1 MDAKDGKMHAFAV
14 DILGM
19 MDFDSCK
26 YLLCLLSFQW
36 SPNRDQNTANNHLFD
51 ETFELSRTSPWSDLS
66 GTAKS
71 KRLLAVFEPIG

>member
-36 SPNRDQNTANNHLFD
+36 SPNRDHLFD

>member
-19 MDFDSCK
+19 MDIDSCK

-36 SPNRDQNTANNHLFD
+36 SPNRDQNTA
-51 ETFELSRTSPWSDLS
+51 TITSSMRRLSS
-66 GTAKS
+66 AEH
-71 KRLLAVFEPIG
+71 RLGRI